1 MGFVLANLWRP
12 TVRAASYPAQTKDI
26 MKLLVTGGCG
36 FVGTN
41 LIDHLNRMGGYAIT
55 VFDNESLGDRSFLE
69 GLDATFVHGDL
80 RDQDAVRAVVESQDA
95 IVHLAA
101 DTMVI
106 QSIDKPRYNFEVN
119 VLGSLN
125 LLEAMRETGVRQ
137 LASASTGGAILGDVT
152 PPVHEEMV
160 AKPVSP
166 YGASKLCLEGYAS
179 AYGACYGIKIAS
191 LRFSNVYGPRSFH
204 KGSVV
209 AHFFKQILAGKP
221 LVVYGD
227 GSQTRDF
234 VFVEDLSEGIRHA
247 LDVDR
252 TEVIQLGVGQPT
264 SINELIEL
272 MRGVVGEDRISVQY
286 EGFRAGEI
294 VNTYCDISKARRI
307 LGYDP
312 RTALENGLRR
322 TWAWFTENAARFV

>member
-1 MGFVLANLWRP
+1 MR
-12 TVRAASYPAQTKDI
+12 
-26 MKLLVTGGCG
+26 LLVTGGCG

-41 LIDHLNRMGGYAIT
+41 LIAHLNRVGGYEIT
-55 VFDNESLGDRSFLE
+55 VFDNESLGERSFLE
-69 GLDATFVHGDL
+69 GLDTAFVKGDL
-80 RDQDAVRAVVESQDA
+80 RDADAVRAAVEGQDA

-101 DTMVI
+101 DTRVI
-106 QSIDKPRYNFEVN
+106 PSIEKPRYNFEVN
-119 VLGSLN
+119 ALGSLN
-125 LLEAMRETGVRQ
+125 LLEAMRETGVSQ

-166 YGASKLCLEGYAS
+166 YGASKLCVEGYAS
-179 AYGACYGIKIAS
+179 AYGACYGIKTVS

-227 GSQTRDF
+227 GSQSRDF
-234 VFVEDLSEGIRHA
+234 VFVEDLCEGIRRA

-252 TEVIQLGVGQPT
+252 TEVIQLGVGRPT
-264 SINELIEL
+264 SVNELIDF
-272 MRGVVGEDRISVQY
+272 MRGVVGADRVSVRYED
-286 EGFRAGEI
+286 FRAGEI
-294 VNTYCDISKARRI
+294 INTYCDISKARRV

-312 RTALENGLRR
+312 QTSLEDGLRQ

>member
-1 MGFVLANLWRP
+1 
-12 TVRAASYPAQTKDI
+12 

-41 LIDHLNRMGGYAIT
+41 LIAYLNQVGGYEIT
-55 VFDNESLGDRSFLE
+55 VFDNESLGERSSLE
-69 GLDATFVHGDL
+69 GLDAAFVHGDL
-80 RDQDAVRAVVESQDA
+80 RDAGAVRVAVKGQDA

-101 DTMVI
+101 DTRVI
-106 QSIDKPRYNFEVN
+106 PSIEKPRYNFEVN
-119 VLGSLN
+119 ALGSLN
-125 LLEAMRETGVRQ
+125 LLESMRETGVSQ

-160 AKPVSP
+160 AKPASP
-166 YGASKLCLEGYAS
+166 YGASKLCVEGYAS
-179 AYGACYGIKIAS
+179 AYGACYGIKTVS

-209 AHFFKQILAGKP
+209 AHIFKQILAGKP

-227 GSQTRDF
+227 GSQSRDF
-234 VFVEDLSEGIRHA
+234 VFVEDLCEGIRRA

-252 TEVIQLGVGQPT
+252 TEVIQLGVGRPT
-264 SINELIEL
+264 SVNELIEL
-272 MRGVVGEDRISVQY
+272 MRGVVGDDDVSVRYED
-286 EGFRAGEI
+286 FRAGEI
-294 VNTYCDISKARRI
+294 VNTYCDISKARRV

-312 RTALENGLRR
+312 RTTLEDGLRQ
-322 TWAWFTENAARFV
+322 TWGWFTENAARFV